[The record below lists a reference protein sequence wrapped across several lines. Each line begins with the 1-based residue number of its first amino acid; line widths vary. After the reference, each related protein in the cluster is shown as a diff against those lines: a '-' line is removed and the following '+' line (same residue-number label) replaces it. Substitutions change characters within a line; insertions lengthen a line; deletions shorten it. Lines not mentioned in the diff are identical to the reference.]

1 MLHGIVD
8 PFILIPSLPE
18 MIDAALDKYP
28 DHEYEVNDLSSA
40 IFNSFLGIGQICGP
54 LYGSQMT
61 SAFNFRLTCDY
72 VSAFCFVFAFVYLFV
87 AQGIK
92 AFRES
97 TCKDDE
103 KGVPM
108 DIGHSFLY

>member
-40 IFNSFLGIGQICGP
+40 IFNSFLGIG
-54 LYGSQMT
+54 
-61 SAFNFRLTCDY
+61 
-72 VSAFCFVFAFVYLFV
+72 
-87 AQGIK
+87 
-92 AFRES
+92 
-97 TCKDDE
+97 
-103 KGVPM
+103 
-108 DIGHSFLY
+108 